1 MAAGLP
7 LAPGVEMGEMLRS
20 SGSTSSGS
28 TTPAAMAAAAE
39 ARATFASDSIE
50 KVLEALE
57 TIMEHLDLI

>member
-28 TTPAAMAAAAE
+28 KTPAAMAAAAE

-50 KVLEALE
+50 KVVEALE
-57 TIMEHLDLI
+57 TIMGHLDLI